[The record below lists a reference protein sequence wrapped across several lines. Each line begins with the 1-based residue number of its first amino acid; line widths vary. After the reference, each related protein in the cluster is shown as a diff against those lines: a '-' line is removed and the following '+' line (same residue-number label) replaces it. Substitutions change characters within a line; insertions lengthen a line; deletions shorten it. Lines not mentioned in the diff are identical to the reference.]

1 MAYPA
6 QNDISDLSD
15 FVTTTKVTIT
25 DVVLAVVVL
34 LASWIL
40 ARLARRG
47 VLKLLGR
54 VAGISEDLRQL
65 AARVTFYFLLMMGIG
80 VAFTFL
86 GAEIQPVITAGIILA
101 VVAALALR
109 GIAENFA
116 AGVLIQTRRPIV
128 IGDDIDVLDHS
139 GIVRE
144 INGRSVILEAWDR
157 RQVHIPNRTVLDNPF
172 VNHTAHST
180 RRSEVEVRLAITDSI
195 DEAVAALVETVVA
208 TPGVIAT
215 PPPVVLFRSVD
226 PARAVV
232 IVRFAHGPNDAV
244 PVTSA
249 VVRAV
254 AEAERS
260 RGRDATVT
268 APPPV
273 TALTPPATI

>member
-157 RQVHIPNRTVLDNPF
+157 ARQPLRQP
-172 VNHTAHST
+172 
-180 RRSEVEVRLAITDSI
+180 
-195 DEAVAALVETVVA
+195 
-208 TPGVIAT
+208 
-215 PPPVVLFRSVD
+215 
-226 PARAVV
+226 
-232 IVRFAHGPNDAV
+232 HGP
-244 PVTSA
+244 
-249 VVRAV
+249 
-254 AEAERS
+254 
-260 RGRDATVT
+260 
-268 APPPV
+268 
-273 TALTPPATI
+273 